1 MVGPSSSSLA
11 AKAKDFMPVRSF
23 GAFDQQVYSTH
34 QFTSTTH
41 LHIYIYI
48 IVVATGN
55 YPSQWSEVFR
65 MAHVWEEFFNVASA
79 DAQAM
84 VEAQRSSSGLEKEK
98 MHSMAYDSRTPQT
111 SDSWAKYFF
120 MCRCLGLTMLSIEA
134 AQIVPQKMA
143 RTFAIDQ
150 LAWVTHIG

>member
-1 MVGPSSSSLA
+1 MESASQRCRVEWSQRRLEILRSRLLSPRPRILMVGPSSSSLA
-11 AKAKDFMPVRSF
+11 AKAKDFMPVRSL
-23 GAFDQQVYSTH
+23 GVLLISKYTVHIS
-34 QFTSTTH
+34 SH
-41 LHIYIYI
+41 LQLICIYNSG
-48 IVVATGN
+48 GN

-111 SDSWAKYFF
+111 SDS
-120 MCRCLGLTMLSIEA
+120 
-134 AQIVPQKMA
+134 
-143 RTFAIDQ
+143 
-150 LAWVTHIG
+150 

>member
-1 MVGPSSSSLA
+1 
-11 AKAKDFMPVRSF
+11 
-23 GAFDQQVYSTH
+23 
-34 QFTSTTH
+34 
-41 LHIYIYI
+41 
-48 IVVATGN
+48 
-55 YPSQWSEVFR
+55 

-84 VEAQRSSSGLEKEK
+84 VEAQRCSRGLEKEK

-120 MCRCLGLTMLSIEA
+120 VCRCLGLTMLSIEA

-150 LAWVTHIG
+150 LAWVTHIGFRGFEQG